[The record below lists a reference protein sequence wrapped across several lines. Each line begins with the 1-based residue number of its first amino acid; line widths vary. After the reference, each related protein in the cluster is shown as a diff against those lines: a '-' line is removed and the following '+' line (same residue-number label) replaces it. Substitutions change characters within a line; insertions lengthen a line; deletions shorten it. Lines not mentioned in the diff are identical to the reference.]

1 MSLFY
6 LIWSYIIF
14 SGECH
19 LFTIFGHISYLQV
32 NVTYYAAMA
41 AINSLNQ
48 KDLEELKSY
57 RKPPEAIHIVGEA
70 LCIMFNQPSAE

>member
-1 MSLFY
+1 MLITNLFP
-6 LIWSYIIF
+6 F
-14 SGECH
+14 
-19 LFTIFGHISYLQV
+19 QV

-57 RKPPEAIHIVGEA
+57 GKPPQSIHIVGEA
-70 LCIMFNQPSAE
+70 LCIMFNQPATE